1 MTFVG
6 GHIMT
11 GFAGAFHRNRG
22 FATTAEVM
30 SHKDQRFVRATRRAV
45 DLAVRFIL
53 AFGTG
58 HRSSSSRSG
67 ISRDGLLIQLL
78 AQFGRSV
85 DAIVTGRFELRVG
98 DSDHARKATHPAA

>member
-1 MTFVG
+1 MAFVG
-6 GHIMT
+6 GHIMA
-11 GFAGAFHRNRG
+11 GFAGAFHGNRG

-85 DAIVTGRFELRVG
+85 DAVIVGGFELSVG
-98 DSDHARKATHPAA
+98 DTSHGEESQTD